1 MTDSIAR
8 LRTAGVS
15 VWLDDL
21 SRERLTTG
29 SLAALRDRGVS
40 GVTTNPTIFAR
51 AITDSD
57 AYHDQIRDLKLRQA
71 PADQALRELTASDVR
86 QACDVLRPVYEATGG
101 VDGRVSIEVDPRIA
115 HDTERTVAEARAL
128 WWLVDRPNLFVKIP
142 AARQGLPAI
151 SACLA
156 EGISINV
163 TLIFSLARYG
173 EVIEAF
179 LAGLEQARAA
189 RRDLSGIASVAS
201 FFVSRVDTEVDKRL
215 DKVGTPQA
223 AALRGKAAIANA
235 RLAYQRYEEMLATDR
250 WRALEQ
256 AGARP
261 QRPLWASTSVK
272 DPAYDDTRYVTGLVA
287 PGVVNTM
294 PEATLNAVTDHGQHT
309 GRQHPRHLQPVA
321 GRPRRPGGARHRL
334 RRCRPDFGRSGRG
347 HVRRELGPPR
357 PAARH
362 RPRHTEGVTR
372 CQPQTRSSSPEAAWP
387 APRPRR
393 HCASRVSTAGSCW
406 PPRRISA
413 RTSGRRCPRSTCRA
427 RPAARRSSC
436 TRRTGTTPTASS
448 CCPARRSPG
457 STAGRREVTLSGGA
471 HLAYDRLLLATGSV
485 PRRLPLPGADADG
498 VLYLRRVG
506 DSDRIRDTFATAS
519 RVLIIGAGWIGLEVA
534 AAARTAGVE
543 VTVLET
549 ADLPLLHVLGPQVAP
564 VFAGP
569 APRARRRPAARRP
582 GSRDH
587 RQRREGDRGAARGRH
602 PDRRGR
608 GDRRDRRRPADP
620 AGRDGRT
627 GGAGRRGDRCVA
639 AHLRPRHL
647 RGR

>member
-51 AITDSD
+51 AISDSD
-57 AYHDQIRDLKLRQA
+57 AYDAQIRDLKLRRA
-71 PADQALRELTASDVR
+71 PVDQALRELTAADVR
-86 QACDVLRPVYEATGG
+86 QACDVLRPVFEATGG

-151 SACLA
+151 SACLV

-215 DKVGTPQA
+215 DKVGTLHA

-256 AGARP
+256 TGARP

-272 DPAYDDTRYVTGLVA
+272 DPAYEDTRYVTGLVA

-294 PEATLNAVTDHGQHT
+294 PEATLNAVTGHGNIPDDSIHGTYSQSQAVLDDLAALGIDYGDVVQTLEDQGVATFDASWDHLGQ
-309 GRQHPRHLQPVA
+309 
-321 GRPRRPGGARHRL
+321 RL
-334 RRCRPDFGRSGRG
+334 
-347 HVRRELGPPR
+347 
-357 PAARH
+357 
-362 RPRHTEGVTR
+362 
-372 CQPQTRSSSPEAAWP
+372 
-387 APRPRR
+387 
-393 HCASRVSTAGSCW
+393 
-406 PPRRISA
+406 
-413 RTSGRRCPRSTCRA
+413 
-427 RPAARRSSC
+427 
-436 TRRTGTTPTASS
+436 
-448 CCPARRSPG
+448 
-457 STAGRREVTLSGGA
+457 
-471 HLAYDRLLLATGSV
+471 
-485 PRRLPLPGADADG
+485 
-498 VLYLRRVG
+498 
-506 DSDRIRDTFATAS
+506 
-519 RVLIIGAGWIGLEVA
+519 A
-534 AAARTAGVE
+534 AA
-543 VTVLET
+543 
-549 ADLPLLHVLGPQVAP
+549 LGTQK
-564 VFAGP
+564 
-569 APRARRRPAARRP
+569 
-582 GSRDH
+582 
-587 RQRREGDRGAARGRH
+587 E
-602 PDRRGR
+602 
-608 GDRRDRRRPADP
+608 
-620 AGRDGRT
+620 
-627 GGAGRRGDRCVA
+627 
-639 AHLRPRHL
+639 
-647 RGR
+647 